1 MSAISA
7 WFNGLI
13 TDITLWFDG
22 FSADFYTVFI
32 KKDRYEQMLTGLLNT
47 LKITAGAVKAPKV
60 PQVRT
65 HQTSFC
71 SLQDRMC

>member
-22 FSADFYTVFI
+22 FAADFHTVFI
-32 KKDRYEQMLTGLLNT
+32 EKDRYEQMLTRSFEYAENHCGR
-47 LKITAGAVKAPKV
+47 TAYRYCNRYCGSGSAFVV
-60 PQVRT
+60 
-65 HQTSFC
+65 
-71 SLQDRMC
+71 

>member
-22 FSADFYTVFI
+22 FAADFIPFLLKKTVMS
-32 KKDRYEQMLTGLLNT
+32 R
-47 LKITAGAVKAPKV
+47 
-60 PQVRT
+60 
-65 HQTSFC
+65 C
-71 SLQDRMC
+71 SPVF